1 MEEKKNR
8 KIIWI
13 ISTMAVV
20 VILSVVFA
28 FFISRQNSDETT
40 RQINLGDMVI
50 LNEKDKELLRN
61 KTIEYVKDNLKSP
74 ITAQFEEEFKYE
86 CIEANII
93 RVSGYVDSQNS
104 FGAMLRG
111 SFICEYFAIDND
123 ISTLVYLKYDD
134 AELLNIKESYIEE
147 YISRKQLND
156 IKKSGNELNKEKL
169 DYIMDEFNNDKT
181 NGVAKIVKTS
191 FNDSESIIEAEI
203 TAKTEMSDNYWIN
216 FSICSIMDYI
226 KEFDITGTVKIIL
239 VDSNNKVEVFFNDE
253 FVKNKWK
260 DNNRID
266 LVQEIFGENYKI
278 I

>member
-20 VILSVVFA
+20 VILLVVFA

-61 KTIEYVKDNLKSP
+61 KTIKYVKDNLKSP

-169 DYIMDEFNNDKT
+169 DYIMDEFNNDET

-203 TAKTEMSDNYWIN
+203 TARTEMSDNYWIN

-226 KEFDITGTVKIIL
+226 NEFDIIGTVKIIL

>member
-1 MEEKKNR
+1 MKNN
-8 KIIWI
+8 KIMWVISAI
-13 ISTMAVV
+13 IIVAIL
-20 VILSVVFA
+20 VIIFA
-28 FFISRQNSDETT
+28 ISISRQNNDEATK
-40 RQINLGDMVI
+40 QINLGDIVD
-50 LNEKDKELLRN
+50 LNEEDEELLRN
-61 KTIEYVKDNLKSP
+61 KTIEYVKDSLKSP
-74 ITAQFEEEFKYE
+74 ITAQFEENFKYE

-111 SFICEYFAIDND
+111 NFICEYFAIDND

-147 YISRKQLND
+147 YISQKQLNN

-169 DYIMDEFNNDKT
+169 DYIMNEFNNDEI
-181 NGVAKIVKTS
+181 NDVARIVKSS
-191 FNDSESIIEAEI
+191 FANKESIIEVEI
-203 TAKTEMSDNYWIN
+203 TAKTEMSNNYWIN

-226 KEFDITGTVKIIL
+226 KEFDITGIVKIIL
-239 VDSNNKVEVFFNDE
+239 VDKDNKVEVSFDDE
-253 FVKNKWK
+253 FIKTKWK

-266 LVQEIFGENYKI
+266 LVQEIFGKNYKI

>member
-8 KIIWI
+8 KFIWI
-13 ISTMAVV
+13 ISTMAIV

-191 FNDSESIIEAEI
+191 FNDSESIIETEI